1 MFIAIMKVE
10 AGRVAKM
17 QDPFDTLEEAQAHVD
32 THAANYPNAFAL
44 ARPVG
49 NAGEWLIAADNTIT
63 VSPVAPTAAQMKAE
77 RTAQLDDTQWE
88 VSRLLEQAAIS
99 GVPVPADHRL
109 LVWRQELRDLPAQ
122 AGFPGTTRWPVKP

>member
-1 MFIAIMKVE
+1 M
-10 AGRVAKM
+10 
-17 QDPFDTLEEAQAHVD
+17 
-32 THAANYPNAFAL
+32 
-44 ARPVG
+44 G
-49 NAGEWLIAADNTIT
+49 NASEWLIAADNTIT